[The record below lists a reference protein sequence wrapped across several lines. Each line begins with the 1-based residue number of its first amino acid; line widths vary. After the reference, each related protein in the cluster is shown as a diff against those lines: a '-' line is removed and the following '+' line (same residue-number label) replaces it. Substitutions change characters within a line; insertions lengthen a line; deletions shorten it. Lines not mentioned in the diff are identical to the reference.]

1 MKMTLRKIIFF
12 GLVAVL
18 TACKTAPEVT
28 DNQRLAQS
36 LAAIGL
42 ETSETERGLIIHF
55 PDINFEYAS
64 SELKPEAL
72 DILHLVADR
81 LNNDYVSE
89 RKLAVEG
96 HTDSRGSDEYNMN
109 LSKNR
114 AEAVS
119 DALTFR
125 KIDAERINVAWFGE
139 SSPIAPNDNADG
151 TDNPEGRAKNR
162 RVEIIVI
169 NPLE

>member
-1 MKMTLRKIIFF
+1 M
-12 GLVAVL
+12 VAL
-18 TACKTAPEVT
+18 PACKSTPELS

-42 ETSETERGLIIHF
+42 ETSETDRGLIIHF

-81 LNNDYVSE
+81 LNNDYVSD
-89 RKLAVEG
+89 RQIAVEG

-114 AEAVS
+114 AEAVA

-125 KIDAERINVAWFGE
+125 KIATERIEVAWFGE
-139 SSPIAPNDNADG
+139 SSPIAPNENADG
-151 TDNPEGRAKNR
+151 SDNTEGRAKNR
-162 RVEIIVI
+162 RVEIIVV
-169 NPLE
+169 NS

>member
-1 MKMTLRKIIFF
+1 MKMTLRTIILI

-42 ETSETERGLIIHF
+42 ETTETERGLVIHF

-81 LNNDYVSE
+81 LNNDYVSD
-89 RKLAVEG
+89 RQLAVEG

-125 KIDAERINVAWFGE
+125 KIDTERINVAWFGE
-139 SSPIAPNDNADG
+139 SSPISPNDNADG

-169 NPLE
+169 NSEE

>member
-1 MKMTLRKIIFF
+1 MRIINRRIFLAGLIVTLS
-12 GLVAVL
+12 
-18 TACKTAPEVT
+18 ACKSTPELS
-28 DNQRLAQS
+28 DNKRLAQS

-81 LNNDYVSE
+81 LNNDYVSD
-89 RKLAVEG
+89 RQIAVEG

-114 AEAVS
+114 AEAVA

-125 KIDAERINVAWFGE
+125 KIASERIEVAWFGE

-151 TDNPEGRAKNR
+151 SDNPEGRAKNR
-162 RVEIIVI
+162 RVEIIVV
-169 NPLE
+169 NP

>member
-1 MKMTLRKIIFF
+1 VKKIVRRVFLI
-12 GLVAVL
+12 GLLAVIS
-18 TACKTAPEVT
+18 ACKTAPEVT

-64 SELKPEAL
+64 SDLKPEAL

-81 LNNDYVSE
+81 LNNDYVSD
-89 RKLAVEG
+89 RQLAVEG
-96 HTDSRGSDEYNMN
+96 HTDSRGSEEYNIN

-114 AEAVS
+114 SEAVA
-119 DALTFR
+119 DALIYR
-125 KIDAERINVAWFGE
+125 KIASDRVQVAWFGE
-139 SSPIAPNDNADG
+139 AAPIAPNDNVDG
-151 TDNPEGRAKNR
+151 SDNPEGRAKNR

-169 NPLE
+169 NAKE